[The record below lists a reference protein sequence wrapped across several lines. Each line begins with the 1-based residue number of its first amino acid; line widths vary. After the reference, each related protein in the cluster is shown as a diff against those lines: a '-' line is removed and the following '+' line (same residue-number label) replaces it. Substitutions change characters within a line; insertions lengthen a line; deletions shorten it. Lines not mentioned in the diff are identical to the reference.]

1 MAKQYVSPADAAK
14 LYNCSPPAILK
25 QMKAPRGKLCAA
37 VVIVDG
43 KKRIDLKHAAA
54 KEYRKEHR
62 RSQKEVD
69 SGTVET
75 TGGVGVELESEIR
88 TYLDYT
94 VRDVVDRYGTMELFA
109 SLLAA
114 AYKIEQI
121 HAQRL
126 ASDRS
131 TGKLISREFVKKHV
145 LGLVE
150 RSNQRLLTDMP
161 TKLASEVHT
170 MCDTDATVEE
180 VQQVIQD
187 AVSRELKTVKGDV
200 AKEIK
205 RATD

>member
-1 MAKQYVSPADAAK
+1 
-14 LYNCSPPAILK
+14 
-25 QMKAPRGKLCAA
+25 MKGPRGKLAAA
-37 VVIVDG
+37 VVEIDG
-43 KKRIDLKHAAA
+43 KKRINLQHPAA
-54 KEYRKEHR
+54 KEYRKEYR
-62 RSQKEVD
+62 RSQKEVE
-69 SGTVET
+69 SGVIET
-75 TGGVGVELESEIR
+75 TGGVGIEVEAEIR

-94 VRDVVDRYGTMELFA
+94 VRDVVELYGTMELFA

-150 RSNQRLLTDMP
+150 RTNQRLLTDMP

-180 VQQVIQD
+180 VRHVIED
-187 AVSRELKTVKGDV
+187 AVSRELKTVKDAV
-200 AKEIK
+200 KEKI
-205 RATD
+205 RDATD